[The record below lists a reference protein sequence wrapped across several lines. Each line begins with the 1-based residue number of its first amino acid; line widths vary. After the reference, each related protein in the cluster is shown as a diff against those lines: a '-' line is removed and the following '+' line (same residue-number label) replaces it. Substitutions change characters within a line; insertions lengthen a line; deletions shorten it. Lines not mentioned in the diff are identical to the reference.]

1 MSALQ
6 DHPITGGQALPQL
19 PASRPVGVWR
29 RFRRAS
35 PFALIYSAAILI
47 FYTIIFIIPFGTG
60 IWLLFSS
67 FKTGADIVGLPV
79 TLWPKK
85 WTLDAYLM
93 VMDPTRANLPIAYVN
108 SIMVTTGTVISVLI
122 TSSMGGFIFARLE
135 FPGRDYLFYFV
146 LSTTMVPFLT
156 LLIPLYIVMRELHL
170 LNSLWGVWVPSIFSS
185 FGVFLCRQ
193 FVYGI
198 PRELYD
204 AAKIDG
210 SGDFGIYRNIILP
223 LTKPILSALAIFVF
237 LGAFNAYLWP
247 LVILNEEKKLTLPLI
262 IARMAN
268 RFGGTDYQAVMAGS
282 VLVSIPPL
290 IVFLIFQKNFVRGIA
305 LTGLK
310 G

>member
-1 MSALQ
+1 MTTNTTPQLVTPTAHGRPWYSA
-6 DHPITGGQALPQL
+6 GGWAQALVFL
-19 PASRPVGVWR
+19 LLTLVSFAM
-29 RFRRAS
+29 FY
-35 PFALIYSAAILI
+35 PFLWLI
-47 FYTIIFIIPFGTG
+47 
-60 IWLLFSS
+60 FSS
-67 FKTGADIVGLPV
+67 FKTGADIVRIPV
-79 TLWPKK
+79 TLLPQK
-85 WTLDAYLM
+85 WTLGAYQM
-93 VMDPTRANLPIAYVN
+93 VMDPTRANLPVAYVN
-108 SIMVTTGTVISVLI
+108 SIMVTTGTVLSVLI
-122 TSSMGGFIFARLE
+122 TSSMGGFVFSRLD

-146 LSTTMVPFLT
+146 LATTMVPFLT

-185 FGVFLCRQ
+185 FGIFLCRQ

-223 LTKPILSALAIFVF
+223 LTKPVLSALAIFVF
-237 LGAFNAYLWP
+237 LGSFNSYLWP
-247 LVILNEEKKLTLPLI
+247 LVVLNDENKLTLPLI

-290 IVFLIFQKNFVRGIA
+290 IVFLIFQRNFVRGIA

>member
-1 MSALQ
+1 M
-6 DHPITGGQALPQL
+6 
-19 PASRPVGVWR
+19 
-29 RFRRAS
+29 FF
-35 PFALIYSAAILI
+35 PF
-47 FYTIIFIIPFGTG
+47 

-79 TLWPKK
+79 TLWPKR
-85 WTLDAYLM
+85 WTLGAYLM

-122 TSSMGGFIFARLE
+122 TASMGGFIFARLE

-156 LLIPLYIVMRELHL
+156 LLIPLYIVMRELNL

-185 FGVFLCRQ
+185 FGIFLCRQ
-193 FVYGI
+193 FVYSI

-237 LGAFNAYLWP
+237 LAAFNAYLWP

-268 RFGGTDYQAVMAGS
+268 RFGGTDYQAVMARVGS
-282 VLVSIPPL
+282 GLDPPADRLPDIPEEL
-290 IVFLIFQKNFVRGIA
+290 CARDCFDWAEGVGAFEI
-305 LTGLK
+305 
-310 G
+310 

>member
-1 MSALQ
+1 MRTA
-6 DHPITGGQALPQL
+6 DTGRLEVPN
-19 PASRPVGVWR
+19 SYVR
-29 RFRRAS
+29 RWLVS
-35 PFALIYSAAILI
+35 GKWVKTLIFLLLAAISFAMFYPFFWLI
-47 FYTIIFIIPFGTG
+47 
-60 IWLLFSS
+60 FSS
-67 FKTGADIVGLPV
+67 FKTGADIVRIPV
-79 TLWPKK
+79 TLLPQK
-85 WTLDAYLM
+85 WTLSAYQM
-93 VMDPTRANLPIAYVN
+93 VMDPTRANLPIAYMN
-108 SIMVTTGTVISVLI
+108 SIIITTGTVLSVLL
-122 TSSMGGFIFARLE
+122 TASMGGFVFARLD

-156 LLIPLYIVMRELHL
+156 LLIPLYIVISELNL

-185 FGVFLCRQ
+185 FGIFLCRQ

-210 SGDFGIYRNIILP
+210 SGDFGIYRNIIVP
-223 LTKPILSALAIFVF
+223 LTKPVLSALAIFVF
-237 LGAFNAYLWP
+237 LSSFNAYLWP
-247 LVILNEEKKLTLPLI
+247 LIVLNDEEKLTLPLI

>member
-1 MSALQ
+1 MRTA
-6 DHPITGGQALPQL
+6 DTGRLEVPN
-19 PASRPVGVWR
+19 SYVR
-29 RFRRAS
+29 RWLVS
-35 PFALIYSAAILI
+35 GKWVKTLIFLLLAAISFAMFYPFFWLI
-47 FYTIIFIIPFGTG
+47 
-60 IWLLFSS
+60 FSS
-67 FKTGADIVGLPV
+67 FKTGADIVRIPV
-79 TLWPKK
+79 TLLPQK
-85 WTLDAYLM
+85 WTLSAYQM
-93 VMDPTRANLPIAYVN
+93 VMDPTRANLPIAYMN
-108 SIMVTTGTVISVLI
+108 SIIITTGTVLSVLL
-122 TSSMGGFIFARLE
+122 TASMGGFVFARLD

-156 LLIPLYIVMRELHL
+156 LLIPLYIVISELNL

-185 FGVFLCRQ
+185 FGIFLCRQ

-210 SGDFGIYRNIILP
+210 SGDFGIYRNIIVP
-223 LTKPILSALAIFVF
+223 LTKPVLSALAIFVF
-237 LGAFNAYLWP
+237 LSSFNAYLWP
-247 LVILNEEKKLTLPLI
+247 LVVLNDEEKLTLPLI

>member
-1 MSALQ
+1 MRTA
-6 DHPITGGQALPQL
+6 DTGRLEVPN
-19 PASRPVGVWR
+19 SYVR
-29 RFRRAS
+29 RWLVS
-35 PFALIYSAAILI
+35 GKWVKTLIFLLLAAISFAMFYPFFWLI
-47 FYTIIFIIPFGTG
+47 
-60 IWLLFSS
+60 FSS
-67 FKTGADIVGLPV
+67 FKTGADIVRIPV
-79 TLWPKK
+79 TLLPQK
-85 WTLDAYLM
+85 WTLSAYQM
-93 VMDPTRANLPIAYVN
+93 VMDPTRANLPIAYMN
-108 SIMVTTGTVISVLI
+108 SIIITTGTVLSVLL
-122 TSSMGGFIFARLE
+122 TASMGGFVFARLD

-156 LLIPLYIVMRELHL
+156 LLIPLYIVIRELNL

-185 FGVFLCRQ
+185 FGIFLCRQ

-210 SGDFGIYRNIILP
+210 SGDFGIYRNIIVP
-223 LTKPILSALAIFVF
+223 LTKPVLSALAIFVF
-237 LGAFNAYLWP
+237 LGSFNAYLWP
-247 LVILNEEKKLTLPLI
+247 LVVLNDEEKLTLPLI

>member
-1 MSALQ
+1 LSTLTASWTKSKTTQRRLRDLFAYTLLAVGFFWFIFPLFWVIMSSLKTFEDFNQIPLRIFPSELYLGNYPSAWNSVPFGRYFINTAIIVSLSVVGEL
-6 DHPITGGQALPQL
+6 ISASIVGFGFSRLKFWGRNFLFMVLLSTMMLPFW
-19 PASRPVGVWR
+19 VV
-29 RFRRAS
+29 
-35 PFALIYSAAILI
+35 
-47 FYTIIFIIPFGTG
+47 IIPRFLLYRDIGWVGT
-60 IWLLFSS
+60 WL
-67 FKTGADIVGLPV
+67 P
-79 TLWPKK
+79 
-85 WTLDAYLM
+85 
-93 VMDPTRANLPIAYVN
+93 
-108 SIMVTTGTVISVLI
+108 LI
-122 TSSMGGFIFARLE
+122 
-135 FPGRDYLFYFV
+135 
-146 LSTTMVPFLT
+146 
-156 LLIPLYIVMRELHL
+156 
-170 LNSLWGVWVPSIFSS
+170 VPSYFANPVY
-185 FGVFLCRQ
+185 VFLMRQ
-193 FVYGI
+193 FFMTL
-198 PRELYD
+198 PSELDD

>member
-1 MSALQ
+1 MRTA
-6 DHPITGGQALPQL
+6 DTGKLEVPN
-19 PASRPVGVWR
+19 SYVR
-29 RFRRAS
+29 RWLVS
-35 PFALIYSAAILI
+35 GKWVKTLIFLLLAAISFAMFYPFFWLI
-47 FYTIIFIIPFGTG
+47 
-60 IWLLFSS
+60 FSS
-67 FKTGADIVGLPV
+67 FKTGADIVRIPV
-79 TLWPKK
+79 TLLPQK
-85 WTLDAYLM
+85 WTLSAYQM

-108 SIMVTTGTVISVLI
+108 SIIITTGTVLSVLL
-122 TSSMGGFIFARLE
+122 TSSMGGFVFARLD

-156 LLIPLYIVMRELHL
+156 LLIPLYIVIRELNL

-185 FGVFLCRQ
+185 FGIFLCRQ

-210 SGDFGIYRNIILP
+210 SGDLGIYRNIIVP
-223 LTKPILSALAIFVF
+223 LTKPVLSALAIFVF
-237 LGAFNAYLWP
+237 LGSFNAYLWP
-247 LVILNEEKKLTLPLI
+247 LIVLNDEEKLTLPLI

>member
-1 MSALQ
+1 MRTA
-6 DHPITGGQALPQL
+6 DTGKLEVPN
-19 PASRPVGVWR
+19 SYVR
-29 RFRRAS
+29 RWLVS
-35 PFALIYSAAILI
+35 GKWVKTLIFLLLAAISFAMFYPFFWLI
-47 FYTIIFIIPFGTG
+47 
-60 IWLLFSS
+60 FSS
-67 FKTGADIVGLPV
+67 FKTGADIVRIPV
-79 TLWPKK
+79 TLLPQK
-85 WTLDAYLM
+85 WTLSAYQM
-93 VMDPTRANLPIAYVN
+93 VMDPTRANLPIAYMN
-108 SIMVTTGTVISVLI
+108 SIIITTGTVLSVLL
-122 TSSMGGFIFARLE
+122 TSSMGGFVFARLD

-156 LLIPLYIVMRELHL
+156 LLIPLYIVISELNL

-185 FGVFLCRQ
+185 FGIFLCRQ

-210 SGDFGIYRNIILP
+210 SGDFGIYRNIIVP
-223 LTKPILSALAIFVF
+223 LTKPVLSALAIFVF
-237 LGAFNAYLWP
+237 LSSFNAYLWP
-247 LVILNEEKKLTLPLI
+247 LIVLNDEEKLTLPLI

>member
-1 MSALQ
+1 MRTA
-6 DHPITGGQALPQL
+6 DTGRLEVPN
-19 PASRPVGVWR
+19 SYVR
-29 RFRRAS
+29 RWLVS
-35 PFALIYSAAILI
+35 GKWVKTLIFLLLAAISFAM
-47 FYTIIFIIPFGTG
+47 FYPFF
-60 IWLLFSS
+60 WLFFSS
-67 FKTGADIVGLPV
+67 FKTGADIVRIPV
-79 TLWPKK
+79 TLLPQK
-85 WTLDAYLM
+85 WTLSAYQM
-93 VMDPTRANLPIAYVN
+93 VMDPTRANLPIAYMN
-108 SIMVTTGTVISVLI
+108 SIIITTGTVLSVLL
-122 TSSMGGFIFARLE
+122 TSSMGGFVFARLD

-156 LLIPLYIVMRELHL
+156 LLIPLYIVIRELNL

-185 FGVFLCRQ
+185 FGIFLCRQ

-210 SGDFGIYRNIILP
+210 SGDFGIYRNIIVP
-223 LTKPILSALAIFVF
+223 LTKPVLSALAIFVF
-237 LGAFNAYLWP
+237 LGSFNAYLWP
-247 LVILNEEKKLTLPLI
+247 LIVLNDEEKLTLPLI